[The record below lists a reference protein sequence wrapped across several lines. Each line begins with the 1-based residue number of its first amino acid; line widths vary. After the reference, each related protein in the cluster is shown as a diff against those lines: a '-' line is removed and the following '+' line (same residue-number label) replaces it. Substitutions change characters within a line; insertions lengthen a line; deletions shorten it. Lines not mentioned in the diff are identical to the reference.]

1 MALVIVLIGRGADW
15 GGAHRIMEG
24 TSVSCFSPSP
34 PHAQAIPPPFCI
46 VRLGIK
52 YRTFKHLELQ
62 EVILFSAWCKHV

>member
-1 MALVIVLIGRGADW
+1 MALVIVLIRRGTDW
-15 GGAHRIMEG
+15 GGAHRIMG

-34 PHAQAIPPPFCI
+34 PHAQAIPPPFYI